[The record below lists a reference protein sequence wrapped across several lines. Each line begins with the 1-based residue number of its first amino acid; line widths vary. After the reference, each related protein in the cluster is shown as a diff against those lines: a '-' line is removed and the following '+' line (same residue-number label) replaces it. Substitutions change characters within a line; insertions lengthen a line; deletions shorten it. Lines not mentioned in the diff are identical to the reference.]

1 MSAQRQQNNQDI
13 LRGFIPLN
21 TLPSGL
27 FKKVCDEC
35 QIEECA
41 KGTILFEQGDE
52 TKEFIYL
59 VNGMIGLY
67 AGEMEMETI
76 VTGSEVARF
85 AIAHHLPRKVKAVTK
100 SKARIVRIP
109 THMLDMDSPKDNG
122 QTYLVDEVEDH
133 GGDWM
138 TTMLQSPVFQ
148 RLPASNLQKVM
159 MQMEEVAFDAGEV
172 VVKQGDEADFY
183 YIIKSG
189 DCELIRQPSEGG
201 RPVKLGELHSCD
213 AFGEDALLSGNP
225 RNVTVQMKGKGQMLR
240 LSKANFIKLVKEP
253 VLQYVNFEEGQDKV
267 NGGASWLDVRG
278 ADEYANAHIEGSVNI
293 PFFSLRMK
301 ISELRHDQLQVL
313 VCANGRTSEA
323 AAFLLLKFGFN
334 ALILN
339 GGMARWEKSISGS
352 PLPVSESSAKKENTP
367 LAHSS
372 NSAVGVDKGLDTKQ
386 LEEAKGKILALEK
399 LCAQSNEQLNRL
411 ELERHDLQH
420 QNEQQAIVIKELQQS
435 SKIVEDE
442 LGAIRKRTESHEAEF
457 SQALKIEK
465 EKNAALSLEL
475 KDKHSALDKA
485 LKEADRTRESLA
497 SLDKGI
503 ENKDHELN
511 ELKLALNK
519 AKKNEEVIS
528 KELNQSLT
536 ALKEEIAEL
545 TADNRSLESD
555 AEGLKREIDELSQS
569 KQQLKQQLE
578 ESSQNSSQGLL
589 ERESKIKS
597 LELTL
602 SELTEALDQAEKR
615 EKEAREKSEVDS
627 KSRQAQFDHEL
638 SVLAL
643 QLEEKTATLAQHKDS
658 ISALDRELALSK
670 EEGKNREELLNKKE
684 MDLNEVAHQ
693 LSENKNKL
701 EALDQSR
708 LSLELALSE
717 KEALLSENVEK
728 LTLAETEK
736 KGLTENLKQADH
748 DLSMLSE
755 EQSVLKKQLN
765 DSQQYIEKLKEHERT
780 FQETQDHL
788 QQQKSALE
796 KALEASNQALKES
809 KQQAEKAEA
818 TLRELSSGKET
829 LKSELMQRLADAEAH
844 YETALAAQQDIEQQL
859 KAEVNEKEQLQQD
872 SSSLAHQLESTLNE
886 KQQINQ
892 RLDETRQELDTVRQQ
907 GESELARLTATLQQA
922 EDEFKDKAAAFA
934 KLAEE
939 KDQSARQFQE
949 KINAFENELK
959 DLREEKTNV
968 EYHFQQAV
976 SDKEKLEQALSA
988 TQTQLEAAQVEQQKT
1003 NEEFSTIQLTKDELI
1018 QEKDSECIK
1027 LTEQIEQAE
1036 AQRQQSENAFQEK
1049 LAQVDSLRVQQV
1061 TALESELKAANEQQI
1076 EGEKQLA
1083 LVQSDNEIL
1092 QQKVIDA
1099 EKVLSASTGDQQSL
1113 LAELNETRGELLSI
1127 KAEIKASVATN
1138 VALEEEL
1145 STSKKAL
1152 EDSTSLLEVNEKRC
1166 AELKSRVETLSSEQ
1180 KTDEGVFNARMTE
1193 LESQLKQAEEALQLK
1208 ESALQAS
1215 AENLSILANEKEE
1228 VLTSIE
1234 ALRQAKISGDDEATA
1249 LQRKIVE
1256 LEASL
1261 KQLQD
1266 DKEQLIVEANQENNE
1281 KNLQLD
1287 KQLLE
1292 AKNEAEAAKNKLD
1305 EALADRENAEKERGE
1320 LEEQLVIVKAKNSG
1334 LERQIVDAQRKVSQA
1349 LDNKAS
1355 EERIKELEKQLDDAS
1370 SMLLDLE
1377 IKLESSAVNEE
1388 LEPTDQEKDELK
1400 ALQSELDLVRE
1411 QTEKDLQAMQAKVEN
1426 SEKMNL
1432 ALKKK
1437 ILSMQALANQN
1448 VIPEEPV
1455 KEKKKGWWK

>member
-1 MSAQRQQNNQDI
+1 
-13 LRGFIPLN
+13 
-21 TLPSGL
+21 
-27 FKKVCDEC
+27 
-35 QIEECA
+35 
-41 KGTILFEQGDE
+41 
-52 TKEFIYL
+52 
-59 VNGMIGLY
+59 
-67 AGEMEMETI
+67 
-76 VTGSEVARF
+76 
-85 AIAHHLPRKVKAVTK
+85 
-100 SKARIVRIP
+100 
-109 THMLDMDSPKDNG
+109 
-122 QTYLVDEVEDH
+122 
-133 GGDWM
+133 
-138 TTMLQSPVFQ
+138 
-148 RLPASNLQKVM
+148 
-159 MQMEEVAFDAGEV
+159 
-172 VVKQGDEADFY
+172 
-183 YIIKSG
+183 
-189 DCELIRQPSEGG
+189 
-201 RPVKLGELHSCD
+201 
-213 AFGEDALLSGNP
+213 
-225 RNVTVQMKGKGQMLR
+225 
-240 LSKANFIKLVKEP
+240 
-253 VLQYVNFEEGQDKV
+253 
-267 NGGASWLDVRG
+267 
-278 ADEYANAHIEGSVNI
+278 
-293 PFFSLRMK
+293 MK
-301 ISELRHDQLQVL
+301 I
-313 VCANGRTSEA
+313 N
-323 AAFLLLKFGFN
+323 
-334 ALILN
+334 
-339 GGMARWEKSISGS
+339 
-352 PLPVSESSAKKENTP
+352 
-367 LAHSS
+367 
-372 NSAVGVDKGLDTKQ
+372 
-386 LEEAKGKILALEK
+386 
-399 LCAQSNEQLNRL
+399 
-411 ELERHDLQH
+411 
-420 QNEQQAIVIKELQQS
+420 
-435 SKIVEDE
+435 
-442 LGAIRKRTESHEAEF
+442 
-457 SQALKIEK
+457 
-465 EKNAALSLEL
+465 
-475 KDKHSALDKA
+475 
-485 LKEADRTRESLA
+485 
-497 SLDKGI
+497 
-503 ENKDHELN
+503 
-511 ELKLALNK
+511 
-519 AKKNEEVIS
+519 
-528 KELNQSLT
+528 
-536 ALKEEIAEL
+536 
-545 TADNRSLESD
+545 
-555 AEGLKREIDELSQS
+555 
-569 KQQLKQQLE
+569 
-578 ESSQNSSQGLL
+578 
-589 ERESKIKS
+589 S

-602 SELTEALDQAEKR
+602 SELTEALEQAEKR
-615 EKEAREKSEVDS
+615 EKEAREKSEVDL

-684 MDLNEVAHQ
+684 MKLNEVAHQ

-728 LTLAETEK
+728 LTLAETAK

-748 DLSMLSE
+748 DLSMLLE

-765 DSQQYIEKLKEHERT
+765 DSQQYIEKLKEYECT
-780 FQETQDHL
+780 SQEAQDHL

-844 YETALAAQQDIEQQL
+844 YETALAVQQDIEQQL
-859 KAEVNEKEQLQQD
+859 KAEVNEKEQLQQE

-892 RLDETRQELDTVRQQ
+892 RLVETRQELDTVRQQ

-939 KDQSARQFQE
+939 KDQNAREFQE

-968 EYHFQQAV
+968 EHHFKQAV

-1061 TALESELKAANEQQI
+1061 AALESELK
-1076 EGEKQLA
+1076 
-1083 LVQSDNEIL
+1083 V
-1092 QQKVIDA
+1092 V
-1099 EKVLSASTGDQQSL
+1099 
-1113 LAELNETRGELLSI
+1113 

-1145 STSKKAL
+1145 NASKKAL

-1166 AELKSRVETLSSEQ
+1166 AELKSAVEILSSEQ
-1180 KTDEGVFNARMTE
+1180 KTGEGVFNARITE
-1193 LESQLKQAEEALQLK
+1193 LESQLKQAQEALQLK

-1215 AENLSILANEKEE
+1215 EESLSALANEKED
-1228 VLTSIE
+1228 
-1234 ALRQAKISGDDEATA
+1234 ALRQATLSSEDVAA
-1249 LQRKIVE
+1249 ASQRKIVE

-1261 KQLQD
+1261 KQLQG
-1266 DKEQLIVEANQENNE
+1266 DKEQLIVEANKENNE
-1281 KNLQLD
+1281 KNIQLG

-1292 AKNEAEAAKNKLD
+1292 AKSEAEAANNKLD
-1305 EALADRENAEKERGE
+1305 EALADCENAEKERGE
-1320 LEEQLVIVKAKNSG
+1320 LEEQLVLVKAKNSG
-1334 LERQIVDAQRKVSQA
+1334 LERQIVDAQRKMSQA

-1355 EERIKELEKQLDDAS
+1355 EERIKELEKQLDDAY

-1377 IKLESSAVNEE
+1377 IKLESSVVNEE
-1388 LEPTDQEKDELK
+1388 LESTDQEKDELK

-1437 ILSMQALANQN
+1437 ILSMQALANQHA
-1448 VIPEEPV
+1448 IPEEPV
-1455 KEKKKGWWK
+1455 KEKKKGWWKK